1 MNTRGVLVALI
12 LTATAAFV
20 VGVSLERHETHNEA
34 AETPAQR
41 AAERK
46 GAETSTTHS
55 EAGENGKAGESGQ
68 SGNSRESGTSGESGT
83 SRESGESGESAEH
96 TKTGESGESTEQNPS
111 TETTTSP
118 TSTAT
123 TNPKTAAPATETP
136 QHSEASEKLLGVNP
150 ESTGLLVVA
159 VVVSLLLAAGVWWL
173 GASPLVLGVVALAM
187 AAFAALDI
195 REVVHQADESRTG
208 LMLLAALVALLHLAA
223 AALGARAA
231 VTARGTQPP
240 PTSAHA
246 T

>member
-1 MNTRGVLVALI
+1 MKTRGVLVALI

-55 EAGENGKAGESGQ
+55 EAGENGKAGESG
-68 SGNSRESGTSGESGT
+68 NSRESGTSGESGT

-123 TNPKTAAPATETP
+123 TTPKTAAPATETP

-159 VVVSLLLAAGVWWL
+159 VVVSLLLAAAVWWR
-173 GASPLVLGVVALAM
+173 GASPLVLGIVALAM

-223 AALGARAA
+223 AALAARAA

>member
-1 MNTRGVLVALI
+1 MTGRGVLVALI
-12 LTATAAFV
+12 LAATAAFV

-41 AAERK
+41 AAEGNG
-46 GAETSTTHS
+46 GATSATHTEARENSTT
-55 EAGENGKAGESGQ
+55 GES
-68 SGNSRESGTSGESGT
+68 SESGKSAEGG
-83 SRESGESGESAEH
+83 ESGESGGGSGEE
-96 TKTGESGESTEQNPS
+96 GESSEHNES
-111 TETTTSP
+111 TETTAAP
-118 TSTAT
+118 T
-123 TNPKTAAPATETP
+123 TNTTPTKTAKPATEERA
-136 QHSEASEKLLGVNP
+136 HSESSETLLGVNP

-159 VVVSLLLAAGVWWL
+159 VAVSLLLAAAVWWV

-223 AALGARAA
+223 AVLAGRAA
-231 VTARGTQPP
+231 VATRGEQPP
-240 PTSAHA
+240 PASAHA